1 MKRHSLVHPFTISDG
16 ENSDSMPPLSTSFN
30 PAAFSKNRD
39 QSSVPTGDDVREP
52 GISVPYTKTAVFE
65 AFKPILRSLQVAGFY
80 HVDNNESS
88 STRWRL
94 WLSRAYC
101 WIVALGCLLLFVLNI
116 AALRDASM
124 VGTVLFTRLNNVVS
138 LALVVVDAA
147 SFIAASHSRKA
158 LEKFFICYNRLH
170 MYGGPYVTYKWLR
183 MFLTA
188 FCVSCWIALIPAMI
202 FFSIVTTLDPSYS
215 LFAVVLEA
223 KTYGPGATFLNIL
236 FMAYISACW
245 TFNACLELSLAI
257 IIYRETT
264 LFARALKKKYTNTA
278 NTFVL
283 NNISV
288 PQNTCND
295 LEQDR
300 KRYLEITR
308 IVKAADRSLSLH
320 QAGAFGIN
328 VASICL
334 QVYNICYYP
343 DGRVK
348 PNAGAT
354 YTFGL
359 LLCVSDIVITCT
371 SGILVVSGVCCALI
385 ITTNCLI
392 SLMCVLPARFI
403 SLIQI
408 KGLTRF
414 PCYYLTRTT
423 LNMTLIYLG

>member
-1 MKRHSLVHPFTISDG
+1 MKRHSHVHPFSINDG
-16 ENSDSMPPLSTSFN
+16 ENSYSMPPLSTTFN
-30 PAAFSKNRD
+30 LATFSKNRD
-39 QSSVPTGDDVREP
+39 QSSVRTGDEVSGET

-80 HVDNNESS
+80 HVENNESS

-101 WIVALGCLLLFVLNI
+101 WIIALGCLLLFVLNI
-116 AALRDASM
+116 AALRDTSSM
-124 VGTVLFTRLNNVVS
+124 VDTVLFTRLNNVVS
-138 LALVVVDAA
+138 LALVVVNAA

-170 MYGGPYVTYKWLR
+170 LYGGPYVTYKWLK

-188 FCVSCWIALIPAMI
+188 FCVGCWIALVPAMI
-202 FFSIVTTLDPSYS
+202 FLSIVTTLDPSYS
-215 LFAVVLEA
+215 LFAAVLEA
-223 KTYGPGATFLNIL
+223 NTYSPGATFLNIL

-264 LFARALKKKYTNTA
+264 LFARALKQKYTNTA
-278 NTFVL
+278 NTFAL

-288 PQNTCND
+288 AQNTCSD

-348 PNAGAT
+348 PNAAAT

-385 ITTNCLI
+385 DTTNCLMI
-392 SLMCVLPARFI
+392 HLVNPD
-403 SLIQI
+403 
-408 KGLTRF
+408 
-414 PCYYLTRTT
+414 
-423 LNMTLIYLG
+423 